1 MSIVDLVRSRRSVRQ
16 FRPDPVPAAAIRR
29 IIAAGRL
36 APSGAN
42 RQPWRF
48 VVVDDPTIKRTIRD
62 ECEAAERRFHSRAPR
77 ELVEWMNARGI
88 TAAKPF
94 LVDAPYLIC
103 VFYDAHELYPIHST
117 WLAIGFMLLQITEEG
132 LGTVTYTPAGVDL
145 NRILAVPPQ
154 FKPTVIL
161 PIGYPA
167 VDRESPARRPVAEIA
182 FRNRFGDPI

>member
-1 MSIVDLVRSRRSVRQ
+1 
-16 FRPDPVPAAAIRR
+16 
-29 IIAAGRL
+29 
-36 APSGAN
+36 
-42 RQPWRF
+42 
-48 VVVDDPTIKRTIRD
+48 
-62 ECEAAERRFHSRAPR
+62 
-77 ELVEWMNARGI
+77 MNARGI

-182 FRNRFGDPI
+182 FRNRFGDQI

>member
-1 MSIVDLVRSRRSVRQ
+1 MSIVDLARSRRSVRQ
-16 FRPDPVPAAAIRR
+16 FRPDPVPVEAIRR
-29 IIAAGRL
+29 IIDVGRL

-48 VVVDDPTIKRTIRD
+48 VVVDDPAIKRTIRN

-77 ELVEWMNARGI
+77 ELLEWMNARGI
-88 TAAKPF
+88 TVTKPF

-103 VFYDAHELYPIHST
+103 VFYDTHELYPLHST
-117 WLAIGFMLLQITEEG
+117 WLAVGFMLLQIAEEG
-132 LGTVTYTPAGVDL
+132 LGTVTYTPAGVNL
-145 NRILAVPPQ
+145 NRILGVPPQ

-167 VDRESPARRPVAEIA
+167 ADGESLARRPIAEIA
-182 FRNRFGDPI
+182 FRNRFGNQI